1 MLLELDRF
9 GLRCEVG
16 DFYIDPSKAVDRA
29 LITHAHADHARTGC
43 RNYLC
48 AEPGVGLLQHR
59 LGKKAAIESMPYR
72 RSRSINGV
80 KISFHPSGHV
90 LGASQ
95 IRVEYR
101 GEVWVVSGDYK
112 LQEDPTCDA
121 FEAVPCHTF
130 ISECTFGLP
139 IYRWPNSEEVA
150 DQVNQWWRQNRR
162 EERHSYLYGY
172 SLGKAQRLLAGL
184 DPGIGSIMVHP
195 AIYDLLPYYAE
206 EGVRLPKVERVSKD
220 LLRLEKRGAM
230 VLLPPAAANSKYTKE
245 VGSYSSAFASGWMLI
260 RGTRRSRNMEGGFVV
275 SDHADWPGL
284 NDAILSTGAEQ
295 VLLTHGQTRPMERWL
310 NEKGIQARA
319 LEGGNR
325 SPREGASS

>member
-48 AEPGVGLLQHR
+48 AEQGAGLLQHR
-59 LGKKAAIESMPYR
+59 LGKKAVIESMPYTQ
-72 RSRSINGV
+72 SRSMNGV
-80 KISFHPSGHV
+80 KVSFHPSGHV

-112 LQEDPTCDA
+112 LQDDPTCDP

-139 IYRWPNSEEVA
+139 IYRWPKPQEVS

-195 AIYDLLPYYAE
+195 AIYDLLPYYLE
-206 EGVRLPKVERVSKD
+206 VGIRLPKVERVSKD

-245 VGSYSSAFASGWMLI
+245 VGAYSSAFASGWMLI
-260 RGTRRSRNMEGGFVV
+260 RGTRRSRSMEGGFVV

-295 VLLTHGQTRPMERWL
+295 VLLTHGQTESMERWL

-319 LEGGNR
+319 LEGGTR
-325 SPREGASS
+325 SPQEGAAS